1 MVDRLEVLVATAD
14 PARVGEALATLP
26 DSEVIERDDQVGVVA
41 TTRER
46 VTVRCVAPDVAAR
59 ELLLSTGS
67 EAHLAQLRVRA
78 ERRGQS
84 LDAVL
89 SATRTGTIGAIDE
102 AVIYAAIGLPFIPPE
117 LRNGDDEVSAAEQ
130 GSLPR
135 LVSSEDIRGD
145 LHMHTLWSDGHD
157 SVEAM
162 VTAAVALGYEYIAI
176 TDHSQNS
183 PASRNLTIE
192 GISRQAE
199 EIAVVREAHPQ
210 LTILHGCEVDI
221 LEDGRLDFPD
231 RVLERLDIV
240 LASLHASHG
249 HDAGTLQRR
258 YEQAMRHPLV
268 SVITHPTNRAFPTR
282 PGYDLDYDRLFQ
294 FAIDTGTLVE
304 IDGSPSHLDLDA
316 SLARRASEAGVMLTI
331 DSDCHRAHR
340 LGRQMRLGLVT
351 ARRGWVGA
359 ERVLN
364 TRPIAEVRAWIAA
377 KRAGRIG

>member
-1 MVDRLEVLVATAD
+1 
-14 PARVGEALATLP
+14 
-26 DSEVIERDDQVGVVA
+26 
-41 TTRER
+41 
-46 VTVRCVAPDVAAR
+46 
-59 ELLLSTGS
+59 
-67 EAHLAQLRVRA
+67 
-78 ERRGQS
+78 
-84 LDAVL
+84 
-89 SATRTGTIGAIDE
+89 
-102 AVIYAAIGLPFIPPE
+102 
-117 LRNGDDEVSAAEQ
+117 
-130 GSLPR
+130 
-135 LVSSEDIRGD
+135 
-145 LHMHTLWSDGHD
+145 
-157 SVEAM
+157 M
-162 VTAAVALGYEYIAI
+162 VTAAAALGYEYIAI

-183 PASRNLTIE
+183 PASRNLSID

-199 EIAVVREAHPQ
+199 EIAAVREAHPH

-258 YEQAMRHPLV
+258 YELAMRHPLV

-282 PGYDLDYDRLFQ
+282 PGYDLDYARLFQ
-294 FAIDTGTLVE
+294 LAIDTGTLVE

-316 SLARRASEAGVMLTI
+316 PLARRASEAGVMLTI
-331 DSDCHRAHR
+331 DSDCHRAQR

-351 ARRGWVGA
+351 ARRGWVAA

-364 TRPIAEVRAWIAA
+364 TRPVAEVRAWIAA